1 MISCTEFIYSYSELF
16 KFIEEKE
23 GKAGVK
29 KYWEFVSDNYVKERL
44 GKCVEEAGIQGCYN
58 YWAKSLSEEAA
69 DFTMTLDGDTFV
81 IDMHHCP
88 SKGRLLDCKHITPY
102 NDYCGHCDLLY
113 RRVLEPLGFRYDYDM
128 TGIDEAK
135 CCLTITKK

>member
-16 KFIEEKE
+16 KFIEEKDGKE
-23 GKAGVK
+23 GVTR
-29 KYWEFVSDNYVKERL
+29 YWEFVSDHYVKDRL

-88 SKGRLLDCKHITPY
+88 D
-102 NDYCGHCDLLY
+102 
-113 RRVLEPLGFRYDYDM
+113 GFW
-128 TGIDEAK
+128 TAK
-135 CCLTITKK
+135 RCSRITITAVIATCCIAVCWSRWASVTITTCPVRIMRNAV